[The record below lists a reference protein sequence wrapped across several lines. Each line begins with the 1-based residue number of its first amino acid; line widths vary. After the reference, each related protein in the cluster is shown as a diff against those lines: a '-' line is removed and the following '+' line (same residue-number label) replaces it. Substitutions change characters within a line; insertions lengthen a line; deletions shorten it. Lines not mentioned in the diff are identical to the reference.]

1 MTTCAIVDWP
11 CQARII
17 ELIDEGEGVLS
28 IACTMIDHEGAI
40 VPAEGEQL
48 RPGDLAGLHREI
60 AGNVPWAGFDAH
72 HSGTRADRNVILP
85 LRAPF
90 RFS

>member
-1 MTTCAIVDWP
+1 
-11 CQARII
+11 
-17 ELIDEGEGVLS
+17 VLS

-40 VPAEGEQL
+40 VPAEGTGL
-48 RPGDLAGLHREI
+48 TTYDLAGLHREI

-72 HSGTRADRNVILP
+72 LSGTAADRNVILP

-90 RFS
+90 SRSPANR